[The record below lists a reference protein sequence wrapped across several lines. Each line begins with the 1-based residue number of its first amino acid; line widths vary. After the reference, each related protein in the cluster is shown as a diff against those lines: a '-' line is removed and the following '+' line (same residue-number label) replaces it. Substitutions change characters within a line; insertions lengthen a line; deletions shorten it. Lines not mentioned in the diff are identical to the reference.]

1 VVATAELLTKI
12 RRTSDGII
20 LRGIDKDSDGI
31 KVDMVGQ
38 LGEIGTVFYS
48 PKASANVLS
57 FAAMSD
63 AGATIRFDSN
73 HERFTLQ
80 PKGSQNIYSFCRQDI
95 AGSAGRF
102 YVCDTR
108 TMIGPTPT
116 LHTNHE
122 QALVTTVA
130 DNMKRYTQREVETA
144 RKARELLSRM
154 GYPSVENTIA
164 KIKGGD
170 NFGVS
175 EDDFRIADAIW
186 GKDITSMRGKT
197 RKSATPVADIRIAAR
212 VVQQQQVLSVDIMF
226 VESIPSLIAV
236 STPLDLVLAV
246 TLKTADMSKPKRT
259 AQAVKHGL
267 EEILSTLRSRGFD
280 VTVMMS
286 DVEAAIGK
294 LKPYLLAL
302 GIEIDISRAGGHV
315 ARVEKKIQM
324 IKERIRCHM
333 TGRLPFTLT
342 GLGISMLVLFCV
354 SRLNFQHSGTREGLC
369 PSEAFSGRR
378 VDGKTDFK
386 IGCGDYALCT
396 VPNTDNRM
404 GSRVVD
410 CYAVLPTG
418 NRTGTVK
425 FYDIHNKTIISR
437 DQFMIRPM
445 PESVIQTLSA
455 QAAAEGRKINSA
467 HMHVF
472 DELLNSRK
480 LRFLLHQTLNPQT
493 PYSTTPCSSRMLEI
507 RMPCALTFKLTSHT
521 TSRVKGPKT
530 FRAVD

>member
-1 VVATAELLTKI
+1 MVVAAELLTRI

-20 LRGIDKDSDGI
+20 LSGIDKDSYGI

-63 AGATIRFDSN
+63 AGATIRFDSK

-116 LHTNHE
+116 LHTNRE
-122 QALVTTVA
+122 QALVTTVS
-130 DNMKRYTQREVETA
+130 DNMKRYTHREVETA
-144 RKARELLSRM
+144 RKAIELLSRM
-154 GYPSVENTIA
+154 GYPSVENAIA
-164 KIKGGD
+164 MIKGGD

-175 EDDFRIADAIW
+175 EEDFRIADAIW

-197 RKSATPVADIRIAAR
+197 RKSATPAADIRIAAR

-236 STPLDLVLAV
+236 STPLDLVQAV
-246 TLKTADMSKPKRT
+246 TLKTADMSKPQRI

-267 EEILSTLRSRGFD
+267 DEILSTLRSTGFD

-286 DVEAAIGK
+286 DGEAAIGK

-302 GIEIDISRAGGHV
+302 GIEIDVSGAGGHV
-315 ARVEKKIQM
+315 ARVERKIQM

-333 TGRLPFTLT
+333 TGRLPFTFT
-342 GLGISMLVLFCV
+342 GLGISMLVPFCV
-354 SRLNFQHSGTREGLC
+354 SRLNFQHSNI
-369 PSEAFSGRR
+369 A
-378 VDGKTDFK
+378 
-386 IGCGDYALCT
+386 IW
-396 VPNTDNRM
+396 
-404 GSRVVD
+404 
-410 CYAVLPTG
+410 
-418 NRTGTVK
+418 
-425 FYDIHNKTIISR
+425 
-437 DQFMIRPM
+437 
-445 PESVIQTLSA
+445 TL
-455 QAAAEGRKINSA
+455 
-467 HMHVF
+467 V
-472 DELLNSRK
+472 
-480 LRFLLHQTLNPQT
+480 
-493 PYSTTPCSSRMLEI
+493 
-507 RMPCALTFKLTSHT
+507 
-521 TSRVKGPKT
+521 
-530 FRAVD
+530 